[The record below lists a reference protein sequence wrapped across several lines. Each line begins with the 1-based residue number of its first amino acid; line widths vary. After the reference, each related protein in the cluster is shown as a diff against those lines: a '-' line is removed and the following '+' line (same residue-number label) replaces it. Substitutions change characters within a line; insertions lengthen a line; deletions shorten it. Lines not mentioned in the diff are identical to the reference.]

1 MTAKLIHTRKASQ
14 HAAALLSVAVVFALV
29 VSVACLLAQ
38 GAPGATVTSVNE
50 KTGVVTAKVNSTGQV
65 FDFTLANKAE
75 LTRIHVGQGIFVN
88 LGKKQVSLDG
98 KSASGTII
106 TGASPSGEKPSASVA
121 EPSGSSSTRPSS
133 PAAPAAIVA
142 LPRLE
147 ELQLNGVVSPDTEN
161 KNGESD
167 PKMSLPNAHIVSLG
181 ELNSSHVKLLRD
193 EPNAQ
198 QILQAAAKNLQGFQ
212 IHLALLAGHKYMVN
226 NCLGIK
232 ASAGNFDLVV
242 PDPDLRIENTGV
254 VLTFSV
260 SRILF
265 SALSVRLRPDIT
277 DVIEPCHFSGRIGIG
292 GKADDVRLEYHFDPI
307 LYLEQCKIG
316 SMGHVHAIWRIGS
329 LKLDPLPGEVGI
341 VAKNM
346 IEDSLTYA
354 ANFNL
359 TDRVVAM
366 LNGAIGLQCHQ

>member
-1 MTAKLIHTRKASQ
+1 MNVHIIRRLPLV
-14 HAAALLSVAVVFALV
+14 ALAVVFILCIC
-29 VSVACLLAQ
+29 VANAQ
-38 GAPGATVTSVNE
+38 APGATITGVNE

-65 FDFTLANKAE
+65 FEFVLANKAE
-75 LTRIHVGQGIFVN
+75 LARVRPGQGVYVN
-88 LGKKQVSLDG
+88 LGKRQVSLDG
-98 KSASGTII
+98 KSASGTIVTI
-106 TGASPSGEKPSASVA
+106 PSTPGEKAVTPAVG
-121 EPSGSSSTRPSS
+121 PNGSSSTK
-133 PAAPAAIVA
+133 PAGPIAAAIVP

-147 ELQLNGVVSPDTEN
+147 ELPLNGVLSPDGEN
-161 KNGESD
+161 KGGESD
-167 PKMSLPNAHIVSLG
+167 PKMSLPNMHLVSFR
-181 ELNSSHVKLLRD
+181 EVNSSDARLLR
-193 EPNAQ
+193 EQPNAQ

-212 IHLALLAGHKYMVN
+212 IHLALLGGHKYMIN

-260 SRILF
+260 SRVLF
-265 SALSVRLRPDIT
+265 NALSVRLRPDVT

-292 GKADDVRLEYHFDPI
+292 GKADDVRLEYHFDPV

-316 SMGHVHAIWRIGS
+316 SMGHIHAIWRIGS